1 MQDRFDFDS
10 DSYTPRTSKANTQ
23 YKEQSVQ
30 TEHYNY
36 KHYYDDSVFKK
47 KEFLV
52 GVNMEEN
59 VTEKETIQKLHA
71 IIVDGE
77 EQKFEIL
84 RSQYSKD

>member
-1 MQDRFDFDS
+1 M
-10 DSYTPRTSKANTQ
+10 
-23 YKEQSVQ
+23 
-30 TEHYNY
+30 
-36 KHYYDDSVFKK
+36 FKK